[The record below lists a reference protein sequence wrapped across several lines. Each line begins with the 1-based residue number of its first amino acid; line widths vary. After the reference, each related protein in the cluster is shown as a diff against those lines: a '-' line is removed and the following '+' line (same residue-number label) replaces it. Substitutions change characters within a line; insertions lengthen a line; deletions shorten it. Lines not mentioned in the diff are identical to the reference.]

1 MHDIEHMFY
10 IKSAGRV
17 LSGTTFGGTERG
29 DEELFYF
36 HTLCTKMEKILFSV
50 PLLPL
55 VRKIERGDSGG
66 GFAFLWKNHAGCGAP
81 PAHRQE
87 PAFESTLTKEKRQP
101 LTGSPFFWWRRVDS
115 NHRSRRQQIYSL
127 PPLATRELLH
137 MKLWSWWTDSNPRP
151 ADYKSAALPAELH
164 QHMRCALVRSDV
176 YSSRKEADC
185 QQVKEKNVQLFC
197 GGA

>member
-10 IKSAGRV
+10 IKSAGRF

-66 GFAFLWKNHAGCGAP
+66 GFAFLRKNHAGCGAP

-87 PAFESTLTKEKRQP
+87 PAFESTFAKEKRQP
-101 LTGSPFFWWRRVDS
+101 LTGSPQMKSRPQGGHQTATQRSGCGLERRS
-115 NHRSRRQQIYSL
+115 
-127 PPLATRELLH
+127 
-137 MKLWSWWTDSNPRP
+137 
-151 ADYKSAALPAELH
+151 
-164 QHMRCALVRSDV
+164 
-176 YSSRKEADC
+176 KEA
-185 QQVKEKNVQLFC
+185 
-197 GGA
+197 GG